1 MNIIKQWPVLLLLLA
16 FAISPLFFID
26 GNNILVC
33 IQILVLTVFVKGLLS
48 SYQEFKIPFN
58 SLALSICLFYI
69 WMALS
74 ISWSPSPAIS
84 LYEFVWLTIFPLCF
98 FTYSI
103 KTPGNK
109 VYLQLGILFIT
120 LIFAFIG
127 IGQGLG
133 FLSSDGGPIRSVF
146 PTKNS
151 FAAMLNIIALP
162 VTAYFILPS
171 KSNNGLSKLLG
182 TILFI
187 IFFTLFETGGRG
199 SIISLFLGL
208 IFIAVINWKYTY
220 KLLVLKLLIILT
232 TAFLFSNIKSDGY
245 AIDRLKE
252 MNKSI
257 VTTGSIY
264 QRDQQWK
271 SSFQI
276 IKTAPVIGT
285 GIGTYYIVSPPYKH
299 IDVHDPGYFAHNEYI
314 QFWLETG
321 IVGLSFIIMIA
332 IAILR
337 LFLFLLRH
345 IDLKLQ
351 DRLEITGLIAG
362 LLSIAI
368 QSFFDFHFHIIA
380 ILMIMGLMCARVQEI
395 SHIYNPKLLRSYYPI
410 QKISRKLFVLTVSI
424 IPIIILNYSVPTAIA
439 DYYLNKAKKQIVAGE
454 IEIGD
459 LTLTLAAKWN
469 PNSIP
474 IYYQQYSLYRSI
486 LNIIEKTDSLS
497 EHRALYTKT
506 MSILK
511 NIEDINPLTGIVP
524 EGRGHLLVENSNI
537 LVKGWEKQAVNEFN
551 SALKLNPTLFRS
563 RLALARLLVQQ
574 GDLNEAVE
582 LMNIGV
588 PYQYPDFLHGLDK
601 FYKYAID
608 LNLMNGDTVKAK
620 KIGRAKGLI
629 EVN

>member
-1 MNIIKQWPVLLLLLA
+1 
-16 FAISPLFFID
+16 
-26 GNNILVC
+26 
-33 IQILVLTVFVKGLLS
+33 
-48 SYQEFKIPFN
+48 
-58 SLALSICLFYI
+58 
-69 WMALS
+69 
-74 ISWSPSPAIS
+74 
-84 LYEFVWLTIFPLCF
+84 
-98 FTYSI
+98 
-103 KTPGNK
+103 
-109 VYLQLGILFIT
+109 LQLGILFIT